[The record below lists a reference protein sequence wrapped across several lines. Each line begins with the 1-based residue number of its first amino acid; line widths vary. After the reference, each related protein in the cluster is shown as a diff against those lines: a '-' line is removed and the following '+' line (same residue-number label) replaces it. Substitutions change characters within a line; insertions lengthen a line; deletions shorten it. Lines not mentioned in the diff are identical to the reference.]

1 MMNRLCK
8 VLVVGLLLG
17 LAQEMGAQT
26 YEQFVEKSFDLLD
39 QNDLLAAGESLKAAL
54 RLEPANPN
62 NYALLMN
69 LGTIQRRQG
78 LLEEA
83 LVSYSAALSRYPQHE
98 TILQNRA
105 ELYTEMGEIEK
116 ALNDYNALL
125 ALNPDK
131 QDALYARGI
140 LFLDRK
146 ELLRAEEDFD
156 RLLQVNE
163 KSVKAR
169 LGFALLEKIRGN
181 FLESERI
188 FNYLIDEMPR
198 EWTLYEE
205 RADLYFRMGK
215 NARALADVNN
225 FFVYI

>member
-83 LVSYSAALSRYPQHE
+83 LVSYSAALSRYPQRSCR
-98 TILQNRA
+98 TGRSFIRRW
-105 ELYTEMGEIEK
+105 
-116 ALNDYNALL
+116 
-125 ALNPDK
+125 
-131 QDALYARGI
+131 ARS
-140 LFLDRK
+140 R
-146 ELLRAEEDFD
+146 RH
-156 RLLQVNE
+156 
-163 KSVKAR
+163 
-169 LGFALLEKIRGN
+169 
-181 FLESERI
+181 
-188 FNYLIDEMPR
+188 
-198 EWTLYEE
+198 
-205 RADLYFRMGK
+205 
-215 NARALADVNN
+215 
-225 FFVYI
+225 